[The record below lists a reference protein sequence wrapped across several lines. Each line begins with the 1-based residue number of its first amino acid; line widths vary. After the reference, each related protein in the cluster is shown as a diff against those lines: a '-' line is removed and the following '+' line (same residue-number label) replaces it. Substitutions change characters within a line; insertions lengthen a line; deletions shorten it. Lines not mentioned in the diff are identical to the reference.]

1 MSRRRFSHQIYDSI
15 NVTPLIDTLF
25 FLLIIFMVTA
35 PLLEYTV
42 EVSPPQMNADK
53 MEPDPDSK
61 IVNVKEDGT
70 ILFERRTVS
79 ADQLVSELSALA
91 ARDSKEPIYLRA
103 DGKLLYGKVMEVMK
117 MIRNAGFSNV
127 LLVMEEEQK

>member
-1 MSRRRFSHQIYDSI
+1 MSRRRFSSQIYDSI
-15 NVTPLIDTLF
+15 NVSPLIDTLF

-70 ILFERRTVS
+70 IVFDRRTVS
-79 ADQLVSELSALA
+79 ADQLIRELTELA
-91 ARDSKEPIYLRA
+91 AKDAKQPVYLRA
-103 DGKLLYGKVMEVMK
+103 DGRLLYGKVMEVMK
-117 MIRNAGFSNV
+117 WIRKAGFSNV

>member
-117 MIRNAGFSNV
+117 MIRHAGFSNV

>member
-1 MSRRRFSHQIYDSI
+1 MKP
-15 NVTPLIDTLF
+15 TPIKR
-25 FLLIIFMVTA
+25 
-35 PLLEYTV
+35 E
-42 EVSPPQMNADK
+42 
-53 MEPDPDSK
+53 
-61 IVNVKEDGT
+61 IV
-70 ILFERRTVS
+70 
-79 ADQLVSELSALA
+79 DQLVSELSALA

>member
-25 FLLIIFMVTA
+25 VLLIIFMVTA

>member
-103 DGKLLYGKVMEVMK
+103 DGKLSYGKVMEVMK
-117 MIRNAGFSNV
+117 QIRHAGFSNV

>member
-91 ARDSKEPIYLRA
+91 ARDPKEPIYLRA
-103 DGKLLYGKVMEVMK
+103 DGKLSYGKVMEVMK
-117 MIRNAGFSNV
+117 QIRHAGFSNV

>member
-1 MSRRRFSHQIYDSI
+1 MSRRRFSSQIYDSI
-15 NVTPLIDTLF
+15 NVSPLIDTLF

-53 MEPDPDSK
+53 MEPDPDSR

-70 ILFERRTVS
+70 IIFDRRTVS
-79 ADQLVSELSALA
+79 ADQLIRELTELA
-91 ARDSKEPIYLRA
+91 AKDAKQPVYLRA
-103 DGKLLYGKVMEVMK
+103 DGRLLYGKVMEVMK
-117 MIRNAGFSNV
+117 WIRKAGFSNV